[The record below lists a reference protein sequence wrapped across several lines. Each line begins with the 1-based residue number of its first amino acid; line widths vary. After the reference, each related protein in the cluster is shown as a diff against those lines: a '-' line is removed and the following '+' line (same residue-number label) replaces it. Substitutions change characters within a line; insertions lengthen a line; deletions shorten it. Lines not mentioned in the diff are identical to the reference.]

1 VLLPFEDAAPGG
13 AINAFVEGSAAAA
26 APLVR
31 PWAPAYMA
39 LAGQAREHG
48 CDRILTGG
56 GGDEGLAVAPE
67 VAADLLRRFDFA
79 GLARMG
85 ASLSRSYEQPAL
97 GLARDLL
104 WTGGGRLLARR
115 AARATLGRI
124 APAGLERRRRE
135 EWRAAT
141 PEWIAP
147 DPALRRS
154 LEDRVIAA
162 WPDPGRSVYEAAARR
177 GLDHPLMGQRAEEM
191 WNESRITG
199 VPLRQPFMDA
209 DLVQFM
215 FRTPPELLN
224 ANGRTKGLIRG
235 HVAERLPGLGFESQ
249 RKIPETRELKQMAH
263 REFKDAWRRLG
274 GPLALAEA
282 GLVDGAGLQRAIDA
296 DLSGRPDE
304 LLKTYTQD
312 ALALEAWLRPRL

>member
-1 VLLPFEDAAPGG
+1 
-13 AINAFVEGSAAAA
+13 
-26 APLVR
+26 
-31 PWAPAYMA
+31 MA

-141 PEWIAP
+141 PDWLAP

-154 LEDRVIAA
+154 LEDRIIEA
-162 WPDPGRSVYEAAARR
+162 WPDPGRSVYEAATRR
-177 GLDHPLMGQRAEEM
+177 GLDHPLANQRIEEM
-191 WNESRITG
+191 WSQSRITG
-199 VPLRQPFMDA
+199 VSLRQPFMDA

-235 HVAERLPGLGFESQ
+235 RVAERLPGLGFETQ
-249 RKIPETRELKQMAH
+249 RKIPETRELKQMAR
-263 REFKDAWRRLG
+263 REFKAAWRRLG
-274 GPLALAEA
+274 GPLALTEA

-296 DLSGRPDE
+296 DLSGRSDE
-304 LLKTYTQD
+304 PLRTYTQD
-312 ALALEAWLRPRL
+312 ALTLEAWLRPRL